1 MWPMLG
7 ADAAKL
13 MGMLPPPS
21 VATQT
26 FEALV
31 AWPARVE
38 GPILVFVIDEDMV
51 PFAAEASQRGAWVI
65 GYEPL
70 RALVGMNSS
79 RLSVV
84 NDPLGTFRNFAREF
98 GNTLPCPVVAVGGS
112 NGKTT
117 TKDLIAAALSPL
129 GHVVCTR
136 GTNNGWAGVPTTLTR
151 HELRRDNPPKA
162 LVVEV
167 GIDEVGA
174 MASHMAIL
182 RPDVA
187 VLTCLGPEHLAGL
200 KDHETCVREEL
211 GLFQAPRR
219 VWLADEPALRARL
232 HEAHANDAVV
242 TSTPLGPEPSC
253 VTHTFVVERE
263 SPTGQSVRIAQRDA
277 PAARLDLSLVGSHNA
292 RNAALAFAV
301 ARLLGVPAE
310 RAASALA
317 ACEPPKQR
325 ARIEHLGSGCMLID
339 DTYNAS
345 PSSVRAALGLLALFP
360 HREPLVILGDMLD
373 LGAYT
378 EAEHLALVPLL
389 RLLGK
394 HSVML
399 CGPAMAS
406 LAGALGDRVHA
417 LPPPGITESNGVP
430 SDLYDRV
437 VLVKGSRGMHM
448 ERWAERIR
456 QAEAHADQGRPA
468 MCVLGRAR
476 EEIARHLRDA
486 LGQRVAV
493 SAVDAGHPLC
503 ARASA
508 LLLWDFEAEG
518 ADPEAELAQMVQPL
532 LQAPAHV
539 ALMLG
544 GSETMDLVA
553 EVTDRRAER
562 LCASSAE
569 EFARAA
575 VDGWLRLVAGDQSI
589 TTPER

>member
-1 MWPMLG
+1 MLG

-13 MGMLPPPS
+13 MGVLPPPS

-38 GPILVFVIDEDMV
+38 GPIMVFVIDEDMV

-70 RALVGMNSS
+70 RALMGMNPS

-84 NDPLGTFRNFAREF
+84 TDPFGTFRNFASGFR
-98 GNTLPCPVVAVGGS
+98 NTLPCPVVAVGGS

-129 GHVVCTR
+129 GHVVSTR

-151 HELRRDNPPKA
+151 YELRHDNPPKA

-174 MASHMAIL
+174 MASHMAIV

-200 KDHETCVREEL
+200 KDHETCIREEL

-232 HEAHANDAVV
+232 HEAHVNDAVV

-253 VTHTFVVERE
+253 VTHTFVVERG
-263 SPTGQSVRIAQRDA
+263 SPTGQSLRIANGEA
-277 PAARLDLSLVGSHNA
+277 PATRLDLRLVGSHNA

-301 ARLLGVPAE
+301 ARLLGVSPE
-310 RAASALA
+310 RAASALT
-317 ACEPPKQR
+317 ACGPPQQR
-325 ARIEHLGSGCMLID
+325 TRIEHLGSGCVLID

-373 LGAYT
+373 LGAHT
-378 EAEHLALVPLL
+378 EAEHLALLPLL
-389 RLLGK
+389 RALGK
-394 HSVML
+394 QSLML
-399 CGPAMAS
+399 YGPAMAS
-406 LAGALGDRVHA
+406 LADALGDRVLA
-417 LPPPGITESNGVP
+417 LPPPGITESTCVP

-448 ERWAERIR
+448 ERWAERVR
-456 QAEAHADQGRPA
+456 KAEAHASPSRPVL
-468 MCVLGRAR
+468 CVLGSAR
-476 EEIARHLRDA
+476 EEIARHLRNE
-486 LGQRVAV
+486 LGTRASV
-493 SAVDAGHPLC
+493 SAVDAEHPLC
-503 ARASA
+503 AQASA

-518 ADPEAELAQMVQPL
+518 ADPEAKLARMLQPL
-532 LQAPAHV
+532 LQALRHV
-539 ALMLG
+539 ALVLG
-544 GSETMDLVA
+544 SSDTMDLVA
-553 EVTDRRAER
+553 EVTDTRAER
-562 LCASSAE
+562 ICASSAA
-569 EFARAA
+569 EFAKAA
-575 VDGWLRLVAGDQSI
+575 ADVWRQRHASTSPDSQG
-589 TTPER
+589 